1 MLTMYFDSQ
10 EEQANWYVRFKNS
23 DFFIKQAIYSVH
35 EDGQKSVS
43 FFWDPNQE
51 EIFSHALV
59 DALYTFFSA
68 YHLECRIRD
77 VIRERYFYEDE
88 EEISQ
93 IAEIALLMWDGEEV
107 YCGNYHLPEK
117 IKKRVY
123 TLLQEVVEKRIHF
136 SFQSLWN
143 FRLRDI
149 QDLLVSSSSS

>member
-1 MLTMYFDSQ
+1 MYFDSQ

-88 EEISQ
+88 DEISQ
-93 IAEIALLMWDGEEV
+93 IAEMALLMWDGEAP
-107 YCGNYHLPEK
+107 YCGNHHLPGK
-117 IKKRVY
+117 IKKRV
-123 TLLQEVVEKRIHF
+123 HF
-136 SFQSLWN
+136 YCESKKKHT
-143 FRLRDI
+143 
-149 QDLLVSSSSS
+149 DLS